1 MNKTFIFQ
9 KVFGS
14 YEVVI
19 WIVVADSMEEAFQAM
34 SSYFQNLYK
43 DYPDDQYYFNFSY
56 SIEHQ
61 TPMAANSLIKGVN
74 YDPENDVID
83 IDPRRVYHAVGGTYK
98 KTKTEGWWDYK
109 EFNSDL
115 PKGYILFEAHDG

>member
-14 YEVVI
+14 YEVVM

-34 SSYFQNLYK
+34 RTYFENLYK
-43 DYPDDQYYFNFSY
+43 DYREGDDFYVQHG
-56 SIEHQ
+56 IEHQ
-61 TPMAANSLIKGVN
+61 TPIPAHSLIKGVN
-74 YDPENDVID
+74 YDPLNDVCEINSNW
-83 IDPRRVYHAVGGTYK
+83 ISYHSASGTYK
-98 KTKTEGWWDYK
+98 KTKTEGWWDWK

-115 PKGYILFEAHDG
+115 PKGYIVFEAHDG